1 MLLQLDMNN
10 TCTKENIIYV
20 KCPDC
25 YGEGRIM
32 IAKMY
37 PSGHTEC
44 WENCEFCNGDGDF
57 EEADYL
63 IMRLEGK
70 V

>member
-1 MLLQLDMNN
+1 MTN
-10 TCTKENIIYV
+10 TKYFAVDAKKLKLID
-20 KCPDC
+20 CPECRGRGQFVEGRSGPQGHIEVMVDCELC
-25 YGEGRIM
+25 YGEG
-32 IAKMY
+32 
-37 PSGHTEC
+37 C
-44 WENCEFCNGDGDF
+44 F